1 MATMKASLY
10 ITIAA
15 VLGGSLAALSAAAWP
30 QGVDPQDKA
39 NRYGAATGQ
48 SNDSGG
54 PPPADDTLRQ
64 RRDAGFPGPGTLPTR
79 GPVHAQPVATSGPAA
94 AALRIRL
101 QAQRPRRPCRAAERR
116 AGVPHFKS
124 YA

>member
-64 RRDAGFPGPGTLPTR
+64 RRDAGFPGPGTSADSGTGARTTSSDVRTGR
-79 GPVHAQPVATSGPAA
+79 GGAPNPAA
-94 AALRIRL
+94 GATPAS
-101 QAQRPRRPCRAAERR
+101 A
-116 AGVPHFKS
+116 VPGR
-124 YA
+124 